1 MKPISAIKVVVV
13 DDNAFMREA
22 VCTMLTAFGF
32 SDIKKYANGIFA
44 GKDIPKNF
52 ADLVICDY
60 LMEPIDGIEVLKTFR
75 SSKHKEIS
83 TIPFILMS
91 AFRDVETVVDAYFAS
106 CTEFI
111 LKPFSPD
118 VFFER
123 ICSVLSGHDKFV
135 LTDSI
140 DGIMPNTSIEV
151 GIHIQSSLRKQNQIR
166 NNNGTAAI
174 DPSCSTKAKT
184 LLGSLKHS
192 YQKLVYEELVE
203 MDQEIDWVRRNT
215 FDKQSFRTLLS
226 KAHDI
231 NGTALMFGNGAIA
244 EVAKDFSRLLRS
256 ASRRNAYLTKNST
269 ALIDQIDAYVDRL
282 KSIARTSV

>member
-1 MKPISAIKVVVV
+1 MKPISEIKVVVV
-13 DDNAFMREA
+13 DDSTFMREA

-32 SDIKKYANGIFA
+32 ADIKTYANGIFA

-75 SSKHKEIS
+75 ASKHTEVN
-83 TIPFILMS
+83 TVPFILMS
-91 AFRDVETVVDAYFAS
+91 AFRDVETIVDAYFAS

-123 ICSVLSGHDKFV
+123 ICSVLSGHEKFV

-140 DGIMPNTSIEV
+140 DGTMPNKSIDV
-151 GIHIQSSLRKQNQIR
+151 GIHIHRSVREQNKIR
-166 NNNGTAAI
+166 NRNGEIAI
-174 DPSCSTKAKT
+174 DPRCSAKAET
-184 LLGSLKHS
+184 LLGALKNS
-192 YQKLVYEELVE
+192 YPKLVYEELVE
-203 MDQEIDWVRRNT
+203 IDQEIDWVRRNT

-256 ASRRNAYLTKNST
+256 ALRRNAYLTKNST
-269 ALIDQIDAYVDRL
+269 ALVDQIDIYVDRL
-282 KSIARTSV
+282 KTIVRTSV

>member
-1 MKPISAIKVVVV
+1 MG
-13 DDNAFMREA
+13 DNAFMREA

-32 SDIKKYANGIFA
+32 SDIKTYANGIFA

-75 SSKHKEIS
+75 SSKQKEIS

-91 AFRDVETVVDAYFAS
+91 AFRDVETIVDAYFAS

-118 VFFER
+118 VIFER

-140 DGIMPNTSIEV
+140 DGIMPNESIEI
-151 GIHIQSSLRKQNQIR
+151 GIHIQRSVREQNRIR
-166 NNNGTAAI
+166 SQNGAVAL
-174 DPSCSTKAKT
+174 DPRCSTKAET

-192 YQKLVYEELVE
+192 YQKLVFEELVE
-203 MDQEIDWVRRNT
+203 MDQEIDWIRRNT

-231 NGTALMFGNGAIA
+231 NGTALMFGNRAIA

-256 ASRRNAYLTKNST
+256 ASRRNEYLTKS
-269 ALIDQIDAYVDRL
+269 AVLIDQIDVYVDRL
-282 KSIARTSV
+282 KSITRTSV

>member
-1 MKPISAIKVVVV
+1 VKPISAIKVVVV
-13 DDNAFMREA
+13 DDNAFMRET

-32 SDIKKYANGIFA
+32 ADIKTYATGIFA
-44 GKDIPKNF
+44 GNDIPKDF

-60 LMEPIDGIEVLKTFR
+60 LMEPINGLDVLKTFR

-83 TIPFILMS
+83 TVPFILMS
-91 AFRDVETVVDAYFAS
+91 AFRDVETVIDAYFAS

-140 DGIMPNTSIEV
+140 DGSMPNASIEI
-151 GIHIQSSLRKQNQIR
+151 GIHIQRSVREQNRIR
-166 NNNGTAAI
+166 NKNGAI
-174 DPSCSTKAKT
+174 TPGPGSCIKAET

-192 YQKLVYEELVE
+192 YQKLIYEELVE
-203 MDQEIDWVRRNT
+203 MDQEIDWIRRNT
-215 FDKQSFRTLLS
+215 FDKQSFKTILS

-231 NGTALMFGNGAIA
+231 NGTALIFGNGAIA
-244 EVAKDFSRLLRS
+244 EVAKDFSKLLRS
-256 ASRRNAYLTKNST
+256 ASRRNAYRTNNSA
-269 ALIDQIDAYVDRL
+269 ALIDQIDIYIDRL
-282 KSIARTSV
+282 KSIARTSA